1 MKNQVLRFLVKM
13 LFLSGRNDRLISGD
27 ITKANFSDKYI
38 CDNILGK
45 YEYGR
50 DNSAI
55 LHKAIEN
62 YDKLSEE
69 EQNENIISQFSYIK
83 RAVTY
88 SDTELIDAIRNNDL
102 QLSQYEYLRKV
113 AGYSNYTIELLTRY
127 DVIKMI
133 DKEDWNMEDVTNMF
147 KNRSDDIKKKI
158 MLYTDGDEE
167 RTKKIF
173 NRLYDKDNDSCVV
186 NFINKFLA
194 SDKKDYDCK
203 VFFND
208 KPIVIYKSE
217 IEAIRQINK
226 KYRTNDKDGRRIVR
240 LVCLLLAWEK
250 AFQNQYYN
258 HRFNGYAVLRL
269 DNLLAY
275 NPIVENDNGRS
286 DSKAMIADRK
296 KLVEDGYIDLSLPEV
311 AAPRDIMPDLYYRLN
326 FFVENGDKEEIALT
340 ITDFENLWEQI
351 FVAVFKQFDV
361 LEIPKDKDI
370 KQGEIKQYDKKS
382 KSGKVYVAEKNK
394 TYLFS
399 GSINCDIGDFV
410 DVFIDGKN
418 SNAKIYKKNMNGKAR
433 TERVYVTYKA
443 VKRCSSCGKMFYAK
457 QKGNGTGK
465 CDKCNRR

>member
-1 MKNQVLRFLVKM
+1 M
-13 LFLSGRNDRLISGD
+13 ISGD

-69 EQNENIISQFSYIK
+69 EQNENIISKFSYVK

-113 AGYSNYTIELLTRY
+113 AGYSNYTIELLARY

-133 DKEDWNMEDVTNMF
+133 DKEDWNMDDVTNMF
-147 KNRSDDIKKKI
+147 ISRSDDIKNRI

-186 NFINKFLA
+186 NFINKFLV

-296 KLVEDGYIDLSLPEV
+296 KLIEDGYIDLSLPEV
-311 AAPRDIMPDLYYRLN
+311 AAPRDMMPDLYYRLN
-326 FFVENGDKEEIALT
+326 FFVENGDEEEIALT

-351 FVAVFKQFDV
+351 FIAAFKQFDV

-382 KSGKVYVAEKNK
+382 KSGKVHVADKNK
-394 TYLFS
+394 TYSFS
-399 GSINCDIGDFV
+399 GSINCEIGDLV
-410 DVFIDGKN
+410 DVFIDGKK
-418 SNAKIYKKNMNGKAR
+418 SSAKVYKKTINGKTR
-433 TERVYVTYKA
+433 MERVYVTYKA
-443 VKRCSSCGKMFYAK
+443 VKRCVSCGKMFYAK
-457 QKGNGTGK
+457 QMGNGTGK